1 MFSNALKSFQSNISG
16 NIYGN
21 YTLEPKPSSYS
32 GPWKIYDAKKKSTGK
47 AVSVFVFEKKSLEP
61 PGGAGLGG
69 RSGASQLKRAHE
81 EVIER
86 LKKEASSLA
95 RLRHPSVLELAE
107 PVEETRGGGLMFA
120 TEPVTASLAGLLQE
134 KDEQEKAGGVGGRH
148 SRYVIEESDGQKRR
162 RELEIDE
169 LEIQKGLLQISKGL
183 EFLHESAGL
192 VHANLT
198 PEAIFINA
206 KSDWKISGL
215 GFSTP
220 PGNST
225 KPTSVTPI
233 SLSEALNYDARLP
246 KYVQLNMDY
255 TSPDFIMD
263 GNVTPAADMFS
274 LGLLIIALYNSPHR
288 SPLEYNGSTSSY
300 KRAFSSSSSVPNKNN
315 NFMSSQPLPR
325 DVANGVLDRLIT
337 RRPAQRLDAKE
348 FQQAQ
353 YFDNILVSTIRFLDS
368 LPAKTPNEKSQFM
381 RGLPRI
387 LSQFPKSVLEKKI
400 LPALL
405 EEMKDRELLTLILQN
420 VFKII
425 TMLPS
430 GKRAFTE
437 KVIPK
442 LRETFLAGVAATAN
456 AKGAAP
462 ERDSMKEAG
471 LMVLLE
477 NIQVAADN
485 TGGKD
490 FKDDILPVINYA
502 LESPTHSLVDAALR
516 TLPVVLPIL
525 DFSTTKNELFPVI
538 ATIFAKTSSM
548 GIKIRGLEALKTLCG
563 GGNGDQNAYQG
574 DGLTGMVEA
583 PKAKSSNVS
592 ILDKYTIQ
600 EKVVPLLRGIK
611 TKEPAVMMA
620 AHDVF
625 KAIAPQVD
633 CDFLA
638 MDILPILWQFS
649 LGPLL
654 NLPQFQA
661 YMTLIKST
669 SSRIE
674 QEQTRK
680 LQELGANNATATTR
694 NEFMSFGGPPALNG
708 FDATNGGDGTTFE
721 LLVRGNAGAT
731 GGSDMLGG
739 DPWVNAS
746 VNASASSSAILP
758 SRPANRANSASP
770 APATFSWSTPSV
782 SPPPPTSLSVSQGN
796 NRAVTPDDTFSSL
809 NSSFPAMSPANPG
822 IGSPTF
828 SQQQN
833 RPAMGMSSMI
843 SQPTATP
850 SYSAPSSSG
859 VDWSKANNTSVS
871 TWGSSSMSNTMS
883 SGLSNFSTITSS
895 APQAQ
900 PQRQTAASP
909 YSAFSIAPPPA
920 KPVNTG
926 TFSIAPPTSL
936 GQSRSTSANGGL
948 SMNSMDSM
956 KGGSMNNM
964 AALRAQTQSQQSQR
978 PPQNQTQL
986 NWGNGD
992 SLI

>member
-16 NIYGN
+16 N
-21 YTLEPKPSSYS
+21 YTLSAQPSSYS

-95 RLRHPSVLELAE
+95 RLRHPSILELAE

-134 KDEQEKAGGVGGRH
+134 KDEQEKAGGVGGRR
-148 SRYVIEESDGQKRR
+148 SRFVVEESDGQKRR
-162 RELEIDE
+162 REIEIDE

-192 VHANLT
+192 LHANLT

-220 PGNST
+220 AENST

-233 SLSEALNYDARLP
+233 SLSEVLNYDARLP
-246 KYVQLNMDY
+246 RYVQLNIDY

-263 GNVTPAADMFS
+263 GNLTPAADMFS
-274 LGLLIIALYNSPHR
+274 LGLLIIALYNSPHQ
-288 SPLEYNGSTSSY
+288 SPLEFNGSASSY
-300 KRAFSSSSSVPNKNN
+300 KRAFSSSGSVPSKNN

-325 DVANGVLDRLIT
+325 EVANGVLDRLIT
-337 RRPAQRLDAKE
+337 RRPAQRLNAKE

-387 LSQFPKSVLEKKI
+387 LNQFPKSVLEKKI

-437 KVIPK
+437 KVVPK
-442 LRETFLAGVAATAN
+442 LRETFLATTAPAAKGVAQ
-456 AKGAAP
+456 
-462 ERDSMKEAG
+462 ERDSLKEAG

-485 TGGKD
+485 TGGKE

-516 TLPVVLPIL
+516 TLPIVLPIL

-563 GGNGDQNAYQG
+563 GGNDDQNDYQS

-583 PKAKSSNVS
+583 PKAKSSSVS

-600 EKVVPLLRGIK
+600 EKVVPLLKGIK

-633 CDFLA
+633 GDFLA
-638 MDILPILWQFS
+638 LDILPILWQFG

-669 SSRIE
+669 SARVE

-680 LQELGANNATATTR
+680 LQELGANSTSATTR
-694 NEFMSFGGPPALNG
+694 NEFMSFGGPPVSNG
-708 FDATNGGDGTTFE
+708 FDSNGGDDTNFE
-721 LLVRGNAGAT
+721 ALVRGNQGAT
-731 GGSDMLGG
+731 GGSDMLGN
-739 DPWVNAS
+739 DPWAS
-746 VNASASSSAILP
+746 ASANASASSSAILP
-758 SRPANRANSASP
+758 SRPANRANSSSP
-770 APATFSWSTPSV
+770 APATFSWSTPPV
-782 SPPPPTSLSVSQGN
+782 SPPPPTNLSAPQVNSRAMAPDN
-796 NRAVTPDDTFSSL
+796 NFSSL
-809 NSSFPAMSPANPG
+809 NSSFPAMSPSNPG
-822 IGSPTF
+822 IGSPIL
-828 SQQQN
+828 SQQQS
-833 RPAMGMSSMI
+833 RPTMGMNSMM
-843 SQPTATP
+843 SQPAATP
-850 SYSAPSSSG
+850 SYTTPSSGG
-859 VDWSKANNTSVS
+859 VDWSRANNSSAS
-871 TWGSSSMSNTMS
+871 TWGSPSMGNTMS
-883 SGLSNFSTITSS
+883 SGLSNFSAM
-895 APQAQ
+895 APSQ
-900 PQRQTAASP
+900 PQPQQRQNQTASP
-909 YSAFSIAPPPA
+909 YSGFSIAPPPLKSA
-920 KPVNTG
+920 NSG
-926 TFSIAPPTSL
+926 TFSIVPPPSL
-936 GQSRSTSANGGL
+936 GASNRSTSANGGL
-948 SMNSMDSM
+948 GMNSM
-956 KGGSMNNM
+956 KGGNMNSM
-964 AALRAQTQSQQSQR
+964 AALRAQTQGQQNQRQQSQ
-978 PPQNQTQL
+978 PPT
-986 NWGNGD
+986 NWGNGSD

>member
-1 MFSNALKSFQSNISG
+1 MFSNALKSFQSNVSG
-16 NIYGN
+16 NIYAN
-21 YTLEPKPSSYS
+21 YTVEPKPSSYS

-81 EVIER
+81 EVVER

-107 PVEETRGGGLMFA
+107 PIEETRGGGLMYA
-120 TEPVTASLAGLLQE
+120 TEPVTASLAGLLLE
-134 KDEQEKAGGVGGRH
+134 KDEQEKAGGVGGRR

-198 PEAIFINA
+198 PEAIFVNA

-220 PGNST
+220 PENST

-233 SLSEALNYDARLP
+233 SLSEVLNYDARLP
-246 KYVQLNMDY
+246 KYVQLNIDY

-288 SPLEYNGSTSSY
+288 SPLELNGSTSSY

-325 DVANGVLDRLIT
+325 DVVNGVLDRLIT

-387 LSQFPKSVLEKKI
+387 LNQFPKSVLEKKI

-405 EEMKDRELLTLILQN
+405 DEMKDRELLTLILQN

-442 LRETFLAGVAATAN
+442 LRETFLNGSAAPAST
-456 AKGAAP
+456 KGAAP
-462 ERDSMKEAG
+462 ERDSLKEAG

-485 TGGKD
+485 TGGKE

-538 ATIFAKTSSM
+538 AAIFAKTSSM

-563 GGNGDQNAYQG
+563 GGNDEQNDYQG

-620 AHDVF
+620 AHEVF

-633 CDFLA
+633 SDFLA
-638 MDILPILWQFS
+638 MDVLPILWQFS

-661 YMTLIKST
+661 YMNLIKST
-669 SSRIE
+669 SLRIE

-680 LQELGANNATATTR
+680 LQELGANSTTATTR
-694 NEFMSFGGPPALNG
+694 NEFMSFGGPPASNG
-708 FDATNGGDGTTFE
+708 FDTTNGGDDTNFE
-721 LLVRGNAGAT
+721 ALVRGNARAT

-739 DPWVNAS
+739 DPWA
-746 VNASASSSAILP
+746 NASANAPASSPTALP
-758 SRPANRANSASP
+758 SRPANRSNNASP
-770 APATFSWSTPSV
+770 APATFSWSTPPV
-782 SPPPPTSLSVSQGN
+782 SPPPPTNVPALQSN
-796 NRAVTPDDTFSSL
+796 NTFSSL

-833 RPAMGMSSMI
+833 KPAMGMNSMT
-843 SQPTATP
+843 SQPMITP
-850 SYSAPSSSG
+850 SYTAPSSGG
-859 VDWSKANNTSVS
+859 VDWSKANTSS
-871 TWGSSSMSNTMS
+871 ASAWGGSSVTNNMS
-883 SGLSNFSTITSS
+883 SGLSNFSAVTPS
-895 APQAQ
+895 ALQAQ
-900 PQRQTAASP
+900 PQRQAAASP

-920 KPVNTG
+920 KPMNTG
-926 TFSIAPPTSL
+926 TFSIAPPPAL
-936 GQSRSTSANGGL
+936 GQSRSSSASGGL
-948 SMNSMDSM
+948 SMNSV
-956 KGGSMNNM
+956 GGSMNSM
-964 AALRAQTQSQQSQR
+964 AALRAQTQIQQGQR
-978 PPQNQTQL
+978 PAQNQSMP
-986 NWGNGD
+986 NWQNGE

>member
-16 NIYGN
+16 N
-21 YTLEPKPSSYS
+21 YTLSAQPSSYS

-47 AVSVFVFEKKSLEP
+47 AASVFVFEKKSLEP

-81 EVIER
+81 EVVER

-134 KDEQEKAGGVGGRH
+134 KDEQEKAGGVGGRR
-148 SRYVIEESDGQKRR
+148 SRYVVEESDGQKRR

-220 PGNST
+220 PENST

-233 SLSEALNYDARLP
+233 SLSEVLNYDARLP
-246 KYVQLNMDY
+246 KYVQLNIDY

-274 LGLLIIALYNSPHR
+274 LGLLIIALYNSPHT
-288 SPLEYNGSTSSY
+288 SPLEFNGSTSSY

-325 DVANGVLDRLIT
+325 DVITGVLDRLIT
-337 RRPAQRLDAKE
+337 RRPAQRLNARE
-348 FQQAQ
+348 FQEAQ

-387 LSQFPKSVLEKKI
+387 LNQFPKSVLEKKI

-420 VFKII
+420 VFKIV

-437 KVIPK
+437 KVIPR
-442 LRETFLAGVAATAN
+442 LRDTFLTSTAATAPT
-456 AKGAAP
+456 AKGVAP
-462 ERDSMKEAG
+462 ERDSLKEAG

-477 NIQVAADN
+477 NIQTAADN
-485 TGGKD
+485 SSGKE
-490 FKDDILPVINYA
+490 FKDNILPIINYS

-516 TLPVVLPIL
+516 TLPIVLPIL
-525 DFSTTKNELFPVI
+525 DFSTIKNELFPVI

-563 GGNGDQNAYQG
+563 GGNDEQNDYQS

-583 PKAKSSNVS
+583 PKAKTSNVS

-625 KAIAPQVD
+625 KAISPQVD
-633 CDFLA
+633 SDFLA

-661 YMTLIKST
+661 YMSLIKST
-669 SSRIE
+669 SARVE

-680 LQELGANNATATTR
+680 LQELGANSSTATSR
-694 NEFMSFGGPPALNG
+694 NEFMSFGGPSTTNG
-708 FDATNGGDGTTFE
+708 LDTNGGDDTNFE
-721 LLVRGNAGAT
+721 ALVRGGNQGKS
-731 GGSDMLGG
+731 GGSDMLVG
-739 DPWVNAS
+739 DPWANAS
-746 VNASASSSAILP
+746 ANASASSSTILP
-758 SRPANRANSASP
+758 SRPANRANNASP
-770 APATFSWSTPSV
+770 APATFAWSTPPV
-782 SPPPPTSLSVSQGN
+782 SPSPPTNLSAPHGN
-796 NRAVTPDDTFSSL
+796 SRAITPDSTFSSL
-809 NSSFPAMSPANPG
+809 NSSFPAMNPTNPG

-828 SQQQN
+828 SQPQN
-833 RPAMGMSSMI
+833 RSGMGMNNMMSA
-843 SQPTATP
+843 PTATP
-850 SYSAPSSSG
+850 SYTAPSAG
-859 VDWSKANNTSVS
+859 IDWSKANTSS
-871 TWGSSSMSNTMS
+871 TSNWGTSTTNNSMS
-883 SGLSNFSTITSS
+883 SGLSNFSAMTPSQSI
-895 APQAQ
+895 
-900 PQRQTAASP
+900 PQRQTNSP
-909 YSAFSIAPPPA
+909 YASFSIAPPPL
-920 KPVNTG
+920 KPANSG
-926 TFSIAPPTSL
+926 TFSIAPPPSL
-936 GQSRSTSANGGL
+936 GASNRSTSAGGGM
-948 SMNSMDSM
+948 SMNSMS
-956 KGGSMNNM
+956 
-964 AALRAQTQSQQSQR
+964 ALRAQTQSQQGQR
-978 PPQNQTQL
+978 QQNQTPTS
-986 NWGNGD
+986 WGNGGD